1 MTDVE
6 QFREYAVKCMTLA
19 ERAKS
24 VRERLAFLELA
35 ETWLCSATEM
45 QLRRSLAR
53 KCGSLWTATGRSS
66 ESLQ

>member
-6 QFREYAVKCMTLA
+6 QFREYAAACMALPEKT
-19 ERAKS
+19 RS

-35 ETWLCSATEM
+35 ETWLCSATQM
-45 QLRRSLAR
+45 RLRRSPAR
-53 KCGSLWTATGRSS
+53 RSGALWTVSAPSS